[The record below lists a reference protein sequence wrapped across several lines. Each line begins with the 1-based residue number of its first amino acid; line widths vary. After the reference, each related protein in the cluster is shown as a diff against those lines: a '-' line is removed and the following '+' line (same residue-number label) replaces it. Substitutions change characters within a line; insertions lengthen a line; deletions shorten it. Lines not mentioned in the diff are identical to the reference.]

1 MRMGLIAG
9 SGQFPLIFLK
19 AAELKGVEVFALAL
33 EGEADPESMK
43 LARSVEWVCL
53 GEMEKMMLFFK
64 KNNIQEAVLLGAVNK
79 TKMFSDFKPDMT
91 AISIVSRMKD
101 THDDALLRAFADALE
116 TRGIMIRPSTL
127 LLPELVS
134 PPGCWT
140 ARKPSGSEEADMKL
154 GVDIARK
161 IGALDIGQS
170 VVVGGGSVLAV
181 EAMDG
186 TDATIKRGG
195 ALAKKGAVVVKT
207 AKPGQDMRFDVPAV
221 GMDTLRSMKDAGVTA
236 LGVEAE
242 KTLSFDRQEM
252 VKFADE
258 SGISI
263 VGLEPVA

>member
-1 MRMGLIAG
+1 
-9 SGQFPLIFLK
+9 
-19 AAELKGVEVFALAL
+19 
-33 EGEADPESMK
+33 
-43 LARSVEWVCL
+43 
-53 GEMEKMMLFFK
+53 
-64 KNNIQEAVLLGAVNK
+64 
-79 TKMFSDFKPDMT
+79 
-91 AISIVSRMKD
+91 
-101 THDDALLRAFADALE
+101 
-116 TRGIMIRPSTL
+116 
-127 LLPELVS
+127 
-134 PPGCWT
+134 
-140 ARKPSGSEEADMKL
+140 MKL